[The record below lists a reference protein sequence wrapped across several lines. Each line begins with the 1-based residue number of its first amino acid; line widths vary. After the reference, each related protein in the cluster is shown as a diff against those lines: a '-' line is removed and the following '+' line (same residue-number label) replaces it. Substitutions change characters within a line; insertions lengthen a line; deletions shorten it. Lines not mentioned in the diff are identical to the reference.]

1 MCSIDV
7 STEDQARE
15 GFSLPEQ
22 EKRLRAMCE
31 YKGYEIYKVYKG
43 AGISAKIGNHR
54 PAFEELEYDLDNAN
68 DTIYELKDKVSE
80 LQKTVD
86 YFLKNYGKSL

>member
-1 MCSIDV
+1 M
-7 STEDQARE
+7 E
-15 GFSLPEQ
+15 
-22 EKRLRAMCE
+22 
-31 YKGYEIYKVYKG
+31 
-43 AGISAKIGNHR
+43 HR